1 MTPGPV
7 LKKCMIW
14 EEALDELSQ
23 LIVCVITVQISPSEL
38 VSSDPLT
45 GNEIK

>member
-1 MTPGPV
+1 MTSRPV
-7 LKKCMIW
+7 LKKCIIW

-23 LIVCVITVQISPSEL
+23 LMICVITVQVSPSEL
-38 VSSDPLT
+38 VSSDPLI